1 MGVVSIPKSTRLKK
15 KSDHSRERVIATLH
29 IWGELARAEEQDWY
43 RGLVAK
49 DMIV

>member
-1 MGVVSIPKSTRLKK
+1 MGVVSIPKHIRLEKK
-15 KSDHSRERVIATLH
+15 FDRSRERVLATLH